1 MSSKKKK
8 AASARPIMAKKAR
21 QAVVGSPA
29 SHMAEPSEISD
40 IKNSYD
46 DLMYESGAFPQTA
59 INNLEARARLMGL
72 QPAPAANAKVLELGC
87 SMGGNIITQALYYPD
102 AEFAGIDLSG
112 RQVAQGNAII
122 EKMGLKN
129 VRLEEKDI
137 LTIDESFG
145 KFDYIIV
152 HGIWSWVPDAVKDKI
167 FSICRNNLTE
177 HGIAYISYNVY
188 PGWKRQEQLREIM
201 YFAGRDVLEE
211 PLEARTRKGLDALK
225 ALAEILE
232 NDKGLGGGGKLPA
245 IQKILNHNTYYVAHE
260 YMEIFNDPIYV
271 NGFIEW
277 ANRHRLAYIGDTDL
291 HVSFVSWMAEH
302 TEHTRERILAL
313 AGGDY
318 IAKEFY
324 SDILSDR
331 QFRRSLLC
339 REEVGD
345 TVRRDESVTVEV
357 IESLNFRP
365 ARGETINFDENDTL
379 LSGIRDV
386 MKTGEPFKTEDVAE
400 NLARRFPGLT
410 FDRMKIN
417 SQLLLQTILGRFS
430 VSSDNAGKPFFEDHK
445 TYVPARFTDYVAA
458 FVEHGAE
465 AFVRPANRYNES
477 TPSFGYGHLYI
488 MRQLSRPTSKQALIE
503 TVAENLNIVST
514 TPDGLTFHPPA
525 EVYVEEILADL
536 ADRHFLVSAD

>member
-1 MSSKKKK
+1 MSNKKKK
-8 AASARPIMAKKAR
+8 AASAPPVMAKKAR
-21 QAVVGSPA
+21 QTVVGSPA

-46 DLMYESGAFPQTA
+46 DLMYESGAFSQTA

-102 AEFAGIDLSG
+102 AEFTGIDLSG

-137 LTIDESFG
+137 LTVDESFG

-245 IQKILNHNTYYVAHE
+245 IQKILNHNFYYIAHE
-260 YMEIFNDPIYV
+260 YMEAFNDPIYV

-291 HVSFVSWMAEH
+291 HVSFVSWMA
-302 TEHTRERILAL
+302 EHTRERILAL

-345 TVRRDESVTVEV
+345 TVRRDESVAVEV

-365 ARGETINFDENDTL
+365 ARGETIDFDENDTL

-386 MKTGEPFKTEDVAE
+386 MKTGEAFKTEDVAE
-400 NLARRFPGLT
+400 NLARRFPGLE

-430 VSSDNAGKPFFEDHK
+430 VSSDNAGKQFFEDHK

-488 MRQLSRPTSKQALIE
+488 MRQLSRPTSKQAVIDA
-503 TVAENLNIVST
+503 VAENLNIVST

>member
-1 MSSKKKK
+1 MSGKKKK
-8 AASARPIMAKKAR
+8 AASARPVMAKKAR

-29 SHMAEPSEISD
+29 SHMAEPPEISD

-59 INNLEARARLMGL
+59 INNLEARARMMGL
-72 QPAPAANAKVLELGC
+72 KPAAAAKAKVLELGC

-102 AEFAGIDLSG
+102 AEFVGIDLSG

-122 EKMGLKN
+122 EKMGLEN

-137 LTIDESFG
+137 LTVDESFG

-225 ALAEILE
+225 ELAEILE

-245 IQKILNHNTYYVAHE
+245 MQKILNHNFYYIAHE
-260 YMEIFNDPIYV
+260 YMEAFNDPIYV

-302 TEHTRERILAL
+302 TRDRILAL

-345 TVRRDESVTVEV
+345 TIRRDESVTVEV

-430 VSSDNAGKPFFEDHK
+430 VSSDDAGKPFFEDHK

-488 MRQLSRPTSKQALIE
+488 MRQLSRPTTKQALIE

-536 ADRHFLVSAD
+536 ADRHFLVSAG

>member
-1 MSSKKKK
+1 MNWLNLRAIVPSDKQNMPNKKKK
-8 AASARPIMAKKAR
+8 AAFARAATENGVPD
-21 QAVVGSPA
+21 VSN
-29 SHMAEPSEISD
+29 

-46 DLMYESGAFPQTA
+46 DLMYESKAFSQTA
-59 INNLEARARLMGL
+59 INALEARARMMGL

-102 AEFAGIDLSG
+102 AEFVGIDLSG

-137 LTIDESFG
+137 LTVDESFG

-177 HGIAYISYNVY
+177 QGIAYISYNVY

-232 NDKGLGGGGKLPA
+232 NDKGLDGGGKLPA
-245 IQKILNHNTYYVAHE
+245 IQKILNHNFYYIAHE
-260 YMEIFNDPIYV
+260 YMEAFNDPIYV

-291 HVSFVSWMAEH
+291 HVSFVSWMA
-302 TEHTRERILAL
+302 EHTRERILAL

-345 TVRRDESVTVEV
+345 TVRRDESVAVEV

-386 MKTGEPFKTEDVAE
+386 MKTGEPFKTEDVAA
-400 NLARRFPGLT
+400 NLARRFPGLE

-430 VSSDNAGKPFFEDHK
+430 VSSDNAGKQFFEDHK

-488 MRQLSRPTSKQALIE
+488 MRQLSQPTTKQALIE

>member
-1 MSSKKKK
+1 MSGKKKK
-8 AASARPIMAKKAR
+8 AASARPVIAKKAR
-21 QAVVGSPA
+21 QTVVGSPA

-102 AEFAGIDLSG
+102 AEFVGIDLSG

-291 HVSFVSWMAEH
+291 HASFVSWMA
-302 TEHTRERILAL
+302 EHTRERILAL

-345 TVRRDESVTVEV
+345 TVRRDESVAVEV

-400 NLARRFPGLT
+400 NLARRFPGLE

>member
-1 MSSKKKK
+1 MSGKKKK
-8 AASARPIMAKKAR
+8 AASARPVTAKKAQ

-102 AEFAGIDLSG
+102 AEFVGIDLSG

-137 LTIDESFG
+137 LTVDESFG

-245 IQKILNHNTYYVAHE
+245 MQKILNHNFYYIAHE
-260 YMEIFNDPIYV
+260 YMEAFNDPIYV

-291 HVSFVSWMAEH
+291 HASFVSWMA
-302 TEHTRERILAL
+302 EHTRERILAL

-386 MKTGEPFKTEDVAE
+386 MKTGEAFKTEDVAE
-400 NLARRFPGLT
+400 NLARRFPGLE

-488 MRQLSRPTSKQALIE
+488 MRQLSRPTSKQAVIDA
-503 TVAENLNIVST
+503 VAENLNIVST

>member
-8 AASARPIMAKKAR
+8 TASAHPVIEKKAQ

-46 DLMYESGAFPQTA
+46 DLMYESGAFSQTA

-102 AEFAGIDLSG
+102 AEFTGIDLSG

-122 EKMGLKN
+122 EKMGLEN

-137 LTIDESFG
+137 LTVDESFG

-201 YFAGRDVLEE
+201 YFSGRDVLEE

-245 IQKILNHNTYYVAHE
+245 IQKILNQNTYYVAHE

-302 TEHTRERILAL
+302 TRERILAL

-345 TVRRDESVTVEV
+345 TVRRDESVAVEV

-365 ARGETINFDENDTL
+365 ARGETIDFDENDTL

-386 MKTGEPFKTEDVAE
+386 MKTGEPFKTEDVAA
-400 NLARRFPGLT
+400 NLARRFPGLE

-430 VSSDNAGKPFFEDHK
+430 VSSDDAGKPFFEDHK

-465 AFVRPANRYNES
+465 VFVRPANRYNES

-488 MRQLSRPTSKQALIE
+488 MRQLSRPTSKQAVIDA
-503 TVAENLNIVST
+503 VAENLNIVST

>member
-1 MSSKKKK
+1 MSGKKKK
-8 AASARPIMAKKAR
+8 AASAHPVMAKKAR

-29 SHMAEPSEISD
+29 SHIEEPSEISD

-102 AEFAGIDLSG
+102 AEFVGIDLSG

-137 LTIDESFG
+137 LTVDESFG

-245 IQKILNHNTYYVAHE
+245 MQKILNHNFYYIAHE
-260 YMEIFNDPIYV
+260 YMEAFNDPIYV

-291 HVSFVSWMAEH
+291 HASFVSWMA
-302 TEHTRERILAL
+302 EHTRERILAL

-386 MKTGEPFKTEDVAE
+386 MKTGEAFKTEDVAE
-400 NLARRFPGLT
+400 NLARRFPGLE

-488 MRQLSRPTSKQALIE
+488 MRQLSRPTSKQAVIDA
-503 TVAENLNIVST
+503 VAENLNIVST

>member
-1 MSSKKKK
+1 MPNKKKK
-8 AASARPIMAKKAR
+8 AAFARAATENGVPD
-21 QAVVGSPA
+21 VSN
-29 SHMAEPSEISD
+29 

-46 DLMYESGAFPQTA
+46 DLMYESKAFSQTA
-59 INNLEARARLMGL
+59 INALEARARMMGL

-102 AEFAGIDLSG
+102 AEFVGIDLSG

-137 LTIDESFG
+137 LTVDESFG

-177 HGIAYISYNVY
+177 QGIAYISYNVY

-232 NDKGLGGGGKLPA
+232 NDKGLDGGGKLPA
-245 IQKILNHNTYYVAHE
+245 IQKILNHNFYYIAHE
-260 YMEIFNDPIYV
+260 YMEAFNDPIYV

-291 HVSFVSWMAEH
+291 HASFVSWMA
-302 TEHTRERILAL
+302 EHTRERILAL

-345 TVRRDESVTVEV
+345 TVRRDESVAVEV

-365 ARGETINFDENDTL
+365 ARGETIDFDENDTL

-400 NLARRFPGLT
+400 NLARRFPGLE

-430 VSSDNAGKPFFEDHK
+430 VSSDNAGKQFFEDHK
-445 TYVPARFTDYVAA
+445 TYVPARFTDYAA
-458 FVEHGAE
+458 VFVEHGAE
-465 AFVRPANRYNES
+465 AFVRPASRYNES

>member
-1 MSSKKKK
+1 MSGKKKK
-8 AASARPIMAKKAR
+8 AASARPVIAKKAR
-21 QAVVGSPA
+21 QTVVGSPA

-102 AEFAGIDLSG
+102 AEFVGIDLSG

-137 LTIDESFG
+137 LTVDESFG

-245 IQKILNHNTYYVAHE
+245 MQKILNHNFYYIAHE
-260 YMEIFNDPIYV
+260 YMEAFNDPIYV

-302 TEHTRERILAL
+302 TRERILSL

-345 TVRRDESVTVEV
+345 TVRRDESVSVEV

-365 ARGETINFDENDTL
+365 ARGERIDFDENDTL

-386 MKTGEPFKTEDVAE
+386 MKTGEPFKTEDVAA
-400 NLARRFPGLT
+400 NLARRFPGLE

>member
-1 MSSKKKK
+1 
-8 AASARPIMAKKAR
+8 
-21 QAVVGSPA
+21 
-29 SHMAEPSEISD
+29 H
-40 IKNSYD
+40 N
-46 DLMYESGAFPQTA
+46 F
-59 INNLEARARLMGL
+59 
-72 QPAPAANAKVLELGC
+72 
-87 SMGGNIITQALYYPD
+87 YY
-102 AEFAGIDLSG
+102 I
-112 RQVAQGNAII
+112 
-122 EKMGLKN
+122 
-129 VRLEEKDI
+129 
-137 LTIDESFG
+137 
-145 KFDYIIV
+145 
-152 HGIWSWVPDAVKDKI
+152 
-167 FSICRNNLTE
+167 
-177 HGIAYISYNVY
+177 
-188 PGWKRQEQLREIM
+188 
-201 YFAGRDVLEE
+201 
-211 PLEARTRKGLDALK
+211 
-225 ALAEILE
+225 
-232 NDKGLGGGGKLPA
+232 
-245 IQKILNHNTYYVAHE
+245 AHE
-260 YMEIFNDPIYV
+260 YMEAFNDPIYV

-291 HVSFVSWMAEH
+291 HASFVSWMA
-302 TEHTRERILAL
+302 EHTRERILAL

-345 TVRRDESVTVEV
+345 TVRRDESVAVEV

-365 ARGETINFDENDTL
+365 ARGETIDFDENDTL

-386 MKTGEPFKTEDVAE
+386 MKTGEAFKTEDVAE
-400 NLARRFPGLT
+400 NLARRFPGLE

-430 VSSDNAGKPFFEDHK
+430 VSSDNAGKQFFEDHK
-445 TYVPARFTDYVAA
+445 TYVPARFTDYAAA

-465 AFVRPANRYNES
+465 AFVQPANRYNES

>member
-1 MSSKKKK
+1 MSNKKKK
-8 AASARPIMAKKAR
+8 AASAHPVMAKKAR
-21 QAVVGSPA
+21 QTVVGSPA

-59 INNLEARARLMGL
+59 ISNLEARARLMGL

-102 AEFAGIDLSG
+102 AEFVGIDLSG

-122 EKMGLKN
+122 EKMGLEN
-129 VRLEEKDI
+129 VRLVEKDI

-245 IQKILNHNTYYVAHE
+245 IQKILNHNFYYIAHE
-260 YMEIFNDPIYV
+260 YMEAFNDPIYV

-291 HVSFVSWMAEH
+291 HVSFVSWMA
-302 TEHTRERILAL
+302 EHTRERILAL

-400 NLARRFPGLT
+400 NLARRFPGLE

-430 VSSDNAGKPFFEDHK
+430 VSSDNAGKQFFEDHK

-488 MRQLSRPTSKQALIE
+488 MRQLSRPTTKQALIE

>member
-1 MSSKKKK
+1 MSGKKKK
-8 AASARPIMAKKAR
+8 TASARPIMAKKER
-21 QAVVGSPA
+21 QTVVGSPA

-102 AEFAGIDLSG
+102 AEFIGIDLSG

-122 EKMGLKN
+122 EKMGLEN
-129 VRLEEKDI
+129 VRLVEKDI

-245 IQKILNHNTYYVAHE
+245 IQKILNHNFYYIAHE
-260 YMEIFNDPIYV
+260 YMEAFNDPIYV

-291 HVSFVSWMAEH
+291 HVSFVSWMA
-302 TEHTRERILAL
+302 EHTRERILAL

-386 MKTGEPFKTEDVAE
+386 MKTGEAFKTEDVAE
-400 NLARRFPGLT
+400 NLARRFPGLE

>member
-1 MSSKKKK
+1 MNWLNLRAIVPSDKQNMPNKKKK
-8 AASARPIMAKKAR
+8 AAFARAATENGVPD
-21 QAVVGSPA
+21 VSN
-29 SHMAEPSEISD
+29 

-46 DLMYESGAFPQTA
+46 DLMYESGAFSQTA

-102 AEFAGIDLSG
+102 AEFVGIDLSG

-122 EKMGLKN
+122 ERMGLEN

-152 HGIWSWVPDAVKDKI
+152 HGIWSWVPDTVKDKI

-188 PGWKRQEQLREIM
+188 PGWKRQEQLRDIM
-201 YFAGRDVLEE
+201 QFSSRDVLEE

-245 IQKILNHNTYYVAHE
+245 IQKILNHNFYYIAHE
-260 YMEIFNDPIYV
+260 YMEAFNDPIYV

-291 HVSFVSWMAEH
+291 HASFVSWMA
-302 TEHTRERILAL
+302 EHTRERILAL

-345 TVRRDESVTVEV
+345 TVRRDESVAVEV

-386 MKTGEPFKTEDVAE
+386 MKTGEAFKTEDVAE

-430 VSSDNAGKPFFEDHK
+430 VSSDNAGKQFFEDHK

-465 AFVRPANRYNES
+465 AFVQPANRYNES

>member
-1 MSSKKKK
+1 MSGKKKK
-8 AASARPIMAKKAR
+8 AASARPVMAKKAR

-29 SHMAEPSEISD
+29 SHIEEPSEISD

-59 INNLEARARLMGL
+59 INNLEARARMMGL
-72 QPAPAANAKVLELGC
+72 KPAAAAKAKVLELGC

-102 AEFAGIDLSG
+102 AEFVGIDLSG

-122 EKMGLKN
+122 EKMGLEN

-245 IQKILNHNTYYVAHE
+245 MQKILNHNTYYVAHE

-271 NGFIEW
+271 NSFIEW

-291 HVSFVSWMAEH
+291 HASFVSWMAEH
-302 TEHTRERILAL
+302 TQERILAL

-345 TVRRDESVTVEV
+345 AIRRDESVAVEV

-386 MKTGEPFKTEDVAE
+386 MKTGEPFKTEDVAD

-430 VSSDNAGKPFFEDHK
+430 VSSDNASKPFFEDHK

-465 AFVRPANRYNES
+465 AFVQPANRYNES

>member
-1 MSSKKKK
+1 MSGKKKK
-8 AASARPIMAKKAR
+8 AASARPVIAKKAR
-21 QAVVGSPA
+21 QTVVGSPA

-102 AEFAGIDLSG
+102 AEFVGIDLSG

-137 LTIDESFG
+137 LTVDESFG

-245 IQKILNHNTYYVAHE
+245 MQKILNHNFYYIAHE
-260 YMEIFNDPIYV
+260 YMEAFNDPIYV

-291 HVSFVSWMAEH
+291 HASFVSWMA
-302 TEHTRERILAL
+302 EHTRERILAL

-386 MKTGEPFKTEDVAE
+386 MKTGEAFKTEDVAE
-400 NLARRFPGLT
+400 NLARRFPGLE

-488 MRQLSRPTSKQALIE
+488 MRQLSRPTSKQAVIDA
-503 TVAENLNIVST
+503 VAENLNIVST

-536 ADRHFLVSAD
+536 ANRHFLVSAD

>member
-1 MSSKKKK
+1 MSGKKKK
-8 AASARPIMAKKAR
+8 AASAPPVMAKKAR
-21 QAVVGSPA
+21 QTVVGSPA

-102 AEFAGIDLSG
+102 AEFVGIDLSG
-112 RQVAQGNAII
+112 RQVTQGNAII

-129 VRLEEKDI
+129 VHLEEKDI

-245 IQKILNHNTYYVAHE
+245 IQKILNHNFYYIAHE
-260 YMEIFNDPIYV
+260 YMEAFNDPIYV

-291 HVSFVSWMAEH
+291 HASFVSWMA
-302 TEHTRERILAL
+302 EHTRERILAL

-386 MKTGEPFKTEDVAE
+386 MKTGEAFKTEDVAE
-400 NLARRFPGLT
+400 NLARRFPGLE

>member
-8 AASARPIMAKKAR
+8 AASAHPVMAKKA
-21 QAVVGSPA
+21 QQTVVGSPA
-29 SHMAEPSEISD
+29 SHIEEPSEISD

-46 DLMYESGAFPQTA
+46 DLMYESSAFPQTA
-59 INNLEARARLMGL
+59 INNLEARARMMGL
-72 QPAPAANAKVLELGC
+72 KPAAAAKAKVLELGC

-102 AEFAGIDLSG
+102 AEFVGIDLSG

-122 EKMGLKN
+122 EKMGLEN

-137 LTIDESFG
+137 LTVDESFG

-232 NDKGLGGGGKLPA
+232 NDKGLGGGKLPA

-291 HVSFVSWMAEH
+291 HASFVSWMA
-302 TEHTRERILAL
+302 EHTRERILAL

-345 TVRRDESVTVEV
+345 TVRRDESVAVEV

-400 NLARRFPGLT
+400 NLARRFPGLE

-430 VSSDNAGKPFFEDHK
+430 VSSDNAGKQFFEDHK

-458 FVEHGAE
+458 FVEHGAG

-488 MRQLSRPTSKQALIE
+488 MRQLSRPTSKQAVIE

>member
-8 AASARPIMAKKAR
+8 TASAGPVMAKKER
-21 QAVVGSPA
+21 QTVVGSPT

-72 QPAPAANAKVLELGC
+72 QPTPAANAKVLELGC

-102 AEFAGIDLSG
+102 AEFTGIDLSG

-137 LTIDESFG
+137 LTVDESFG

-188 PGWKRQEQLREIM
+188 PGWKRQEQLRDIM
-201 YFAGRDVLEE
+201 QFSGRDVLEE

-232 NDKGLGGGGKLPA
+232 NDKGLGGGKLPA
-245 IQKILNHNTYYVAHE
+245 IQKILNHNFYYIAHE
-260 YMEIFNDPIYV
+260 YMEAFNDPIYV

-291 HVSFVSWMAEH
+291 HVSFVSWMA
-302 TEHTRERILAL
+302 EHTRERILAL

-345 TVRRDESVTVEV
+345 AVRRDESVAVEV

-365 ARGETINFDENDTL
+365 ARGERIDFDENDTL

-386 MKTGEPFKTEDVAE
+386 MKTGEPFKTEDVAA
-400 NLARRFPGLT
+400 NLARRFPGLE

-430 VSSDNAGKPFFEDHK
+430 VSSDNAGKQFFEDHK

-488 MRQLSRPTSKQALIE
+488 MRQLSQPTTKQAVIDA
-503 TVAENLNIVST
+503 VAENLNIVT
-514 TPDGLTFHPPA
+514 TTADGLKFNPPA
-525 EVYVEEILADL
+525 RVYVEQILSEL
-536 ADRHFLVSAD
+536 AERHFFARAD

>member
-1 MSSKKKK
+1 MSGKKKK
-8 AASARPIMAKKAR
+8 AASARPVTAKKAR
-21 QAVVGSPA
+21 QTVVGSPA

-102 AEFAGIDLSG
+102 AEFVGIDLSG

-137 LTIDESFG
+137 LTVDESFG

-167 FSICRNNLTE
+167 FSICRNNLTK

-245 IQKILNHNTYYVAHE
+245 MQKILNHNFYYIAHE
-260 YMEIFNDPIYV
+260 YMEAFNDPIYV

-291 HVSFVSWMAEH
+291 HASFVSWMA
-302 TEHTRERILAL
+302 EHTRERILAL

-386 MKTGEPFKTEDVAE
+386 MKTGEAFKTEDVAE
-400 NLARRFPGLT
+400 NLARRFPGLE

>member
-8 AASARPIMAKKAR
+8 TASAGPVMAKKER
-21 QAVVGSPA
+21 QTVVGSPT

-46 DLMYESGAFPQTA
+46 DLMYESGAFSQTA

-72 QPAPAANAKVLELGC
+72 QPTPAANAKVLELGC

-102 AEFAGIDLSG
+102 AEFTGIDLSG

-137 LTIDESFG
+137 LTVDESFG

-188 PGWKRQEQLREIM
+188 PGWKRQEQLRDIM
-201 YFAGRDVLEE
+201 QFSGRDVLEE

-232 NDKGLGGGGKLPA
+232 NDKGLGGGKLPA
-245 IQKILNHNTYYVAHE
+245 IQKILNHNFYYIAHE
-260 YMEIFNDPIYV
+260 YMEAFNDPIYV

-291 HVSFVSWMAEH
+291 HVSFVSWMA
-302 TEHTRERILAL
+302 EHTRERILAL

-345 TVRRDESVTVEV
+345 AVRRDESVAVEV

-365 ARGETINFDENDTL
+365 ARGERIDFDENDTL

-386 MKTGEPFKTEDVAE
+386 MKTGEPFKTEDVAA
-400 NLARRFPGLT
+400 NLARRFPGLE

-430 VSSDNAGKPFFEDHK
+430 VSSDNAGKQFFEDHK

-488 MRQLSRPTSKQALIE
+488 MRQLSQPTTKQAVIDA
-503 TVAENLNIVST
+503 VAENLNIVT
-514 TPDGLTFHPPA
+514 TTADGLKFNPPA
-525 EVYVEEILADL
+525 RVYVEQILSEL
-536 ADRHFLVSAD
+536 AERHFFARAD

>member
-1 MSSKKKK
+1 MSGKKKK
-8 AASARPIMAKKAR
+8 AASAPPVMAKKA
-21 QAVVGSPA
+21 QQTVVGSPA
-29 SHMAEPSEISD
+29 SHMAEPPEISD

-137 LTIDESFG
+137 LTVDESFG

-232 NDKGLGGGGKLPA
+232 NDKGLGGSGKLPA
-245 IQKILNHNTYYVAHE
+245 IQKILNQNTYYVAHE

-302 TEHTRERILAL
+302 TRERILAL
-313 AGGDY
+313 AGDDY

-345 TVRRDESVTVEV
+345 TIRRDESVTVEV

-445 TYVPARFTDYVAA
+445 TYVPTRFTDYVAA
-458 FVEHGAE
+458 FVEHGAG

-488 MRQLSRPTSKQALIE
+488 MRQLSRPTSKQAVIDA
-503 TVAENLNIVST
+503 VAENLNIVST

>member
-1 MSSKKKK
+1 MSNKKKK
-8 AASARPIMAKKAR
+8 AASAHPVMAKKAR
-21 QAVVGSPA
+21 QTVVGSPA

-46 DLMYESGAFPQTA
+46 DLMYESKAFSQTA
-59 INNLEARARLMGL
+59 INALEARARMMGL
-72 QPAPAANAKVLELGC
+72 KPAAAGNAKVLELGC

-102 AEFAGIDLSG
+102 AEFIGIDLSG

-137 LTIDESFG
+137 LTVDESFG

-152 HGIWSWVPDAVKDKI
+152 HGIWSWVPDTVKDKI

-232 NDKGLGGGGKLPA
+232 NDKGLGGGKLPA

-291 HVSFVSWMAEH
+291 HASFVSWMA
-302 TEHTRERILAL
+302 EHTRERILAL

-400 NLARRFPGLT
+400 NLARRFPGLE

-465 AFVRPANRYNES
+465 AFVQPANRYNES

>member
-1 MSSKKKK
+1 MSGKKKK
-8 AASARPIMAKKAR
+8 AASARPVMAKKAR

-29 SHMAEPSEISD
+29 SHIEEPSEISD

-59 INNLEARARLMGL
+59 INNLEARARMMGL
-72 QPAPAANAKVLELGC
+72 KPAAAAKAKVLELGC

-102 AEFAGIDLSG
+102 AEFVGIDLSG

-122 EKMGLKN
+122 EKMGLEN

-245 IQKILNHNTYYVAHE
+245 MQKILNHNFYYIAHE
-260 YMEIFNDPIYV
+260 YMEAFNDPIYV

-277 ANRHRLAYIGDTDL
+277 ANRHRLAYIGDADL
-291 HVSFVSWMAEH
+291 HASFVSWMA
-302 TEHTRERILAL
+302 EHTRERILAL
-313 AGGDY
+313 AGDDY

-386 MKTGEPFKTEDVAE
+386 MKTGEAFKTEDVAE

-458 FVEHGAE
+458 FVEHDAG

-488 MRQLSRPTSKQALIE
+488 MRQLSRPTSKQAVIDA
-503 TVAENLNIVST
+503 VAENLNIVST

>member
-1 MSSKKKK
+1 MSGKKKK
-8 AASARPIMAKKAR
+8 AASARPVMAKKAR

-29 SHMAEPSEISD
+29 SHIEEPSEISD

-59 INNLEARARLMGL
+59 INNLEARARMMGL
-72 QPAPAANAKVLELGC
+72 KPAAAAKAKVLELGC

-102 AEFAGIDLSG
+102 AEFVGIDLSG

-232 NDKGLGGGGKLPA
+232 NDKGLGGSGKLPA
-245 IQKILNHNTYYVAHE
+245 IQKILNQNTYYVAHE

-302 TEHTRERILAL
+302 TRERILSL

-345 TVRRDESVTVEV
+345 TVRRDESVAVEV

-386 MKTGEPFKTEDVAE
+386 MKTGEAFKTEDVAE
-400 NLARRFPGLT
+400 NLARRFPGLE

-430 VSSDNAGKPFFEDHK
+430 VSSDNAGKQFFEDHK

>member
-1 MSSKKKK
+1 MSTKKKK
-8 AASARPIMAKKAR
+8 AASARPVMAKKAR
-21 QAVVGSPA
+21 QTVAGSPA

-46 DLMYESGAFPQTA
+46 DLMYESKAFSQTA
-59 INNLEARARLMGL
+59 INALEARARLMGL

-102 AEFAGIDLSG
+102 AEFVGIDLSG

-122 EKMGLKN
+122 ERMGLEN

-232 NDKGLGGGGKLPA
+232 NDKGLGGGKLPA

-291 HVSFVSWMAEH
+291 HASFVSWMA
-302 TEHTRERILAL
+302 EHTRERILAL

-400 NLARRFPGLT
+400 NLARRFPGLE

-465 AFVRPANRYNES
+465 AFVQPANRYNES